1 MQTAFERPYKPVEL
15 TASTLE
21 AFDVRALAQQLM
33 TEDPFT
39 EHGRNGL
46 TLALGDHLTMVLTVA
61 KTGKMALENNPP
73 GPASLVVLWGALSL
87 TPQDG
92 QAPVR
97 LGDGQFAAFAPEVVP
112 TVEVHEDCAFLT
124 IIGGKQG

>member
-21 AFDVRALAQQLM
+21 AFDVQALAQQLM

-61 KTGKMALENNPP
+61 KTGKMALENQPP
-73 GPASLVVLWGALSL
+73 GPAILVVLWGTLSL

-92 QAPVR
+92 QPSLH
-97 LGDGQFAAFAPEVVP
+97 LGDGQFAAFAPDVVP
-112 TVEVHEDCAFLT
+112 TVEIHADCAFLT
-124 IIGGKQG
+124 IIGGKG

>member
-61 KTGKMALENNPP
+61 KTGKMALENQPP
-73 GPASLVVLWGALSL
+73 GPAILVVLWGALSL
-87 TPQDG
+87 APQDG
-92 QAPVR
+92 SPLH
-97 LGDGQFAAFAPEVVP
+97 LGDGQFAAFAPDVVP
-112 TVEVHEDCAFLT
+112 MVEIHADCAFLT
-124 IIGGKQG
+124 IIGGKG